1 MCFFVSGVWV
11 PFLLALFL
19 WVCMVGVGVVLCVL
33 VLCLVF
39 ICSCFFFFCVWMA
52 VVLEL
57 DPTVTPRCLIPVSD
71 LQTVRFD
78 CVCRLCVFL
87 VVESRFLSSA
97 GVVIVS
103 IFVFVLL
110 FLFFALHLDDL

>member
-1 MCFFVSGVWV
+1 MGSFSTG
-11 PFLLALFL
+11 ALF
-19 WVCMVGVGVVLCVL
+19 VGMHGWGWGCALCPGL
-33 VLCLVF
+33 MFGFYLLMF
-39 ICSCFFFFCVWMA
+39 FFFFCVWMA

-87 VVESRFLSSA
+87 LVESGFLSSA

-103 IFVFVLL
+103 IF
-110 FLFFALHLDDL
+110 